1 MTFQDDGTP
10 WGSGVADRPR
20 AERELCADRE
30 SKQMQPERGR
40 VDSTAGGQTFNDAA
54 PLGAGV
60 YQTRSGG
67 LPPNGCEARDDV
79 RPLKVVYWNVAGIN
93 AGDIDTFLA
102 QLDFDIQWDVL
113 VLLEFSAAYKEM
125 HLSGVRRAGHLV
137 RAQPFE
143 HGRRAGCLVF
153 HQRLEIREISLINC
167 GRAFGAD
174 FSWGGWDIRIVGG
187 HADANGDRVPYQH
200 SIDDMEYVIEHTPK
214 DHIVILGADTQQ
226 CLGPLK
232 AFDSTDIMGDT

>member
-1 MTFQDDGTP
+1 M
-10 WGSGVADRPR
+10 
-20 AERELCADRE
+20 
-30 SKQMQPERGR
+30 
-40 VDSTAGGQTFNDAA
+40 
-54 PLGAGV
+54 
-60 YQTRSGG
+60 
-67 LPPNGCEARDDV
+67 
-79 RPLKVVYWNVAGIN
+79 VYWNVAGIN

-137 RAQPFE
+137 SAQPFE

-174 FSWGGWDIRIVGG
+174 FSWGGWNIRIVGG
-187 HADANGDRVPYQH
+187 HAAANGDRVPHQN
-200 SIDDMEYVIEHTPK
+200 SIDDMEYVIEYTPK
-214 DHIVILGADTQQ
+214 DYIVISGGGHAGVLRPIKGVR
-226 CLGPLK
+226 
-232 AFDSTDIMGDT
+232 